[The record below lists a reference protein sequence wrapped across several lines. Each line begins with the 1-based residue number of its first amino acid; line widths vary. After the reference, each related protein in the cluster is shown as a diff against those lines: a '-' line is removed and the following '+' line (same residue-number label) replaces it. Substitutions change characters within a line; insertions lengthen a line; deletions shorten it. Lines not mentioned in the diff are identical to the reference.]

1 MCRKSNEGC
10 DLVKVDIIDMYYEA
24 VTGHIRKIY
33 EEEKVKIKEV
43 AKVLSKHIKQDKLV
57 YIWGPGGHS
66 NLASQEI
73 FFRAGGLMHVS
84 AILDGGTLLSN
95 GALRS
100 MEIERLPGYGKIVV
114 RDNNIGEGDLL
125 IIANAYGIN
134 SAVIDSALEAKR
146 LGATTI
152 GVSSFI
158 HAESTPSDHVA
169 RHPSKKN
176 LHEIVD
182 YALDCKIEVGDAVL
196 KIEGLEQK
204 VGALSTF
211 ANAFVLNSLVVE
223 TINNLVEEGIR
234 PPIWQSGNSDGGD
247 DWNKQF
253 MERFKGKVRWL

>member
-1 MCRKSNEGC
+1 MKM
-10 DLVKVDIIDMYYEA
+10 DIIDMYYEA
-24 VTGHIRKIY
+24 VTNHITKIY
-33 EEEKVKIKEV
+33 KEEKEKIKEV
-43 AKVLSKHIKQDKLV
+43 ATVLAEHIKKDKLI

-100 MEIERLPGYGKIVV
+100 MQMERLPGYGRIVV
-114 RDNNIGEGDLL
+114 RENNIGEGDLF
-125 IIANAYGIN
+125 IVANAYGIN
-134 SAVIDSALEAKR
+134 SAVIDSALEAKE
-146 LGATTI
+146 LGAITI
-152 GVSSFI
+152 GISSFG
-158 HAESTPSDHVA
+158 HAESTPLDHVA

-223 TINNLVEEGIR
+223 TINQLVEEGIK
-234 PPIWQSGNSDGGD
+234 PPIWQSGNSAGGD
-247 DWNKQF
+247 AWNKQF
-253 MERFKGKVRWL
+253 MERFKGKVKWL